1 MLKKTVMKTETEV
14 VEEKSS
20 KSRENNI
27 PVGQYPVAMLTT
39 TNFDRP
45 KCSDCFNWTRVFTN
59 FLESCFHR

>member
-14 VEEKSS
+14 EEKS

-27 PVGQYPVAMLTT
+27 VLGQYPAMML